1 MTNNPRVSK
10 KVKGSA
16 TFGIPLLVLSL
27 LQFMVVVDGTVVNLA
42 LAPIQRELGLSEST
56 SSWVIT
62 AYALAYGGLLLLG
75 GRIGDVLGRKRAF
88 LLGVGIFTVASLL
101 CGLSQWPI
109 MLILA
114 RVLQGCGAAVA
125 SPSGMALIVVTYPP
139 GKARNQAFAVW
150 SAMTGLGSVFG
161 LIIGGALTTIAWQWI
176 FLINVPIGLF
186 IIIAGHF
193 SLQSVEGQRI
203 PLDVRGAILATLGST
218 AIVFGLANAG
228 SGLSNPF
235 VIAALVIGVVG
246 LGAFFISQKYT
257 KNGVLPLRLFA
268 RRDRRYTFIAIFL
281 VGAIMTTVAVFVA
294 LYVQHIL
301 KYTTLRA
308 GLAFIPFAFALVLG
322 AGTASKLAMKVQPR
336 WIVAIGCV
344 AMAGG
349 FYWGY
354 HITADSAFWSDLF
367 PPMLCI
373 GLGVGLVSIA
383 LTLSAVAGVQPL
395 DVGPLTAISLVAQTL
410 GGPIGLTFAGAI
422 AQNYTFNHGGA
433 DVPITD
439 MNAVQLHA
447 LGQGYLVTLLV
458 CIGLSIIM
466 GLIAIIFIRFTV
478 DEVVQGQKTKE
489 LANKLADELT
499 DVQLAEP
506 TDELE

>member
-1 MTNNPRVSK
+1 MTANPQ
-10 KVKGSA
+10 GSSTEKA
-16 TFGIPLLVLSL
+16 ASTFGIPLLVLSL

-42 LAPIQRELGLSEST
+42 LAPIQRELGLSESS

-88 LLGVGIFTVASLL
+88 LIGVGVFTVASLL
-101 CGLSQWPI
+101 CGLSQWPL

-114 RVLQGCGAAVA
+114 RVLQGLGAAVA

-186 IIIAGHF
+186 IIVAGHF
-193 SLQSVEGQRI
+193 SLSSVEGQRI

-228 SGLSNPF
+228 NGLNNPW
-235 VIAALVIGVVG
+235 VITALVIGVVV

-257 KNGVLPLRLFA
+257 KNGVLPLTLFA
-268 RRDRRYTFIAIFL
+268 RKDRRWTFIAIFIM
-281 VGAIMTTVAVFVA
+281 GMIMTTVAVFVA

-301 KYTTLRA
+301 EYTTLRA

-322 AGTASKLAMKVQPR
+322 AGSASKLAMKIQAR
-336 WIVAIGCV
+336 WIVLLGCI

-349 FYWGY
+349 FFWAST
-354 HITADSAFWSDLF
+354 ITENSTFWADLF
-367 PPMLCI
+367 PPMIFI
-373 GLGVGLVSIA
+373 GIGVGLVSIA
-383 LTLSAVAGVQPL
+383 LTLSAVAGVKPL
-395 DVGPLTAISLVAQTL
+395 EVGPLTAISLVAQTL

-422 AQNYTFNHGGA
+422 AQQHTLRNGGA
-433 DVPITD
+433 DIAITA
-439 MNAVQLHA
+439 MNDAQLHA
-447 LGQGYLVTLLV
+447 LGEGYLVTLLV
-458 CIGLSIIM
+458 CLGLSVLM
-466 GLIAIIFIRFTV
+466 GLIGVVFIRFTV
-478 DEVVQGQKTKE
+478 DEVVQGQKANEAANE
-489 LANKLADELT
+489 LN
-499 DVQLAEP
+499 
-506 TDELE
+506 